1 MATRTRIVG
10 LTARRDIQVLAL
22 AVAVE
27 LLLLGLYLFT
37 APGQISRLRYTLY
50 PFVWINAGA
59 WAVFHTSAP
68 TTSRR
73 SRAVG
78 AAIAGGYFLVLL
90 WLAGLIGPVPAGYT
104 ERLVELTVGLGS
116 PGWERITLV
125 VADVSLTLVP
135 FRVVGYLALSYLV
148 YVTVLDAAG
157 AAVSGALGLF
167 SCVSCVFPVF
177 VSLASGVFGG
187 SSAVVGTIFAYST
200 DLSTVVFLVALALLY
215 YRPTYGGTAG

>member
-10 LTARRDIQVLAL
+10 LTARRDVQVLAL

-73 SRAVG
+73 QSRPRRPG
-78 AAIAGGYFLVLL
+78 TG
-90 WLAGLIGPVPAGYT
+90 
-104 ERLVELTVGLGS
+104 ER
-116 PGWERITLV
+116 W
-125 VADVSLTLVP
+125 
-135 FRVVGYLALSYLV
+135 
-148 YVTVLDAAG
+148 
-157 AAVSGALGLF
+157 
-167 SCVSCVFPVF
+167 
-177 VSLASGVFGG
+177 
-187 SSAVVGTIFAYST
+187 SARWCG
-200 DLSTVVFLVALALLY
+200 
-215 YRPTYGGTAG
+215 RPPTRRR